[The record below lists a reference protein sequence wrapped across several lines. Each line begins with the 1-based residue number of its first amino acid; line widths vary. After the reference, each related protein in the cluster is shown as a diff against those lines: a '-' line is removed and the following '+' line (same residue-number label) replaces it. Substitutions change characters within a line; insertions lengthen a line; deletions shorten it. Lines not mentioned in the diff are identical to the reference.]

1 MKKFRIALLSIT
13 IIITL
18 LFSSTLTA
26 SAKANQAYSIGGE
39 FHSGAD
45 VISAADYWAMCG
57 YKSYYNTE
65 PTYAYVSNANNLN
78 SDILY
83 FSSHGS
89 QNSISLPNG
98 ISLTN
103 GTNNSSSKV
112 VGIQSYSLTNTKL
125 VVYDACLT
133 AKGNTNLCTQTRN
146 SGANA
151 VIGWRVE
158 IDANDAFKWQK
169 RFQDYCALGYKVH
182 LAMDYADSFSDYNYN
197 SDIKNHLIYGD
208 WLQVIKKTT
217 ASAATML
224 SEKTLQTTTESVNR
238 IKDIPE
244 LACDY
249 DNINYRLIEE
259 TISRNFDGFIA
270 QNYEVTVTSNS
281 LDNSTFVI
289 DYTLKIGD
297 FSTKSGYTL
306 IFRDGKTN
314 AIYDNTIDFSTVT
327 TSSVNNVSNYRNLE
341 SQVKL
346 ALVEATNTVIDMNIE
361 NRVTSQTWDLYYD
374 VETNCK
380 YIKVQTVYDY
390 QNTGTVGSFAT
401 LYPIN

>member
-1 MKKFRIALLSIT
+1 MKKLRTVLLSIT
-13 IIITL
+13 LVIAL
-18 LFSSTLTA
+18 LLSSTLTA

-45 VISAADYWAMCG
+45 VISAADYWALCG

-98 ISLTN
+98 IRLTN
-103 GTNNSSSKV
+103 GTNNSSSNI

-133 AKGNTNLCTQTRN
+133 ASGDTNLCTQTRS
-146 SGANA
+146 SGADA
-151 VIGWRVE
+151 VIGWRVV
-158 IDANDAFKWQK
+158 IGADDAFKWQT
-169 RFQDYCALGYKVH
+169 RFQNYCALGYKVH
-182 LAMDYADSFSDYNYN
+182 LAMDYADSFSDYNDN
-197 SDIKNHLIYGD
+197 STIKNHLIYGD

-217 ASAATML
+217 ASAATAL
-224 SEKTLQTTTESVNR
+224 NESTIQTTAAEVNR

-244 LACDY
+244 LTCDY
-249 DNINYRLIEE
+249 NSINYKLIED
-259 TISRNFDGFIA
+259 TISANFDGFNA
-270 QNYEVTVTSNS
+270 QNYDKTVTSNS
-281 LDNSTFVI
+281 IDNSSFVI

-306 IFRDGKTN
+306 IFRDGKAN
-314 AIYDNTIDFSTVT
+314 AIYDNTIDSTVT
-327 TSSVNNVSNYRNLE
+327 VASSVYNVANYRNIE
-341 SQVKL
+341 NQVEL
-346 ALVEATNTVIDMNIE
+346 ALAEATDTVTAMNDGSKVD
-361 NRVTSQTWDLYYD
+361 NQTWDLYYD
-374 VETNCK
+374 VETNSK
-380 YIKVQTVYDY
+380 YIRVQTVYNY
-390 QNTGTVGSFAT
+390 QNTGNVGSFTT
-401 LYPIN
+401 LYPIS

>member
-1 MKKFRIALLSIT
+1 
-13 IIITL
+13 
-18 LFSSTLTA
+18 
-26 SAKANQAYSIGGE
+26 
-39 FHSGAD
+39 
-45 VISAADYWAMCG
+45 MCG

-78 SDILY
+78 SNILY

-146 SGANA
+146 RGANA

-169 RFQDYCALGYKVH
+169 RFQDYCSLGYKVH

-197 SDIKNHLIYGD
+197 SDIKNHLIYSD
-208 WLQVIKKTT
+208 WFQVIKKTT

-314 AIYDNTIDFSTVT
+314 AIYDNTIVFSTVT

-346 ALVEATNTVIDMNIE
+346 ALAEATNTVIDMNIE

-390 QNTGTVGSFAT
+390 QNTGTVGSFAI